1 MGVGFKAV
9 ALKVISRPQETSP
22 SKTNLPT
29 SKRGPLNM
37 HGKLNMKRL
46 HAAIND
52 KMIGTLSRD
61 WSIEKWLICAVLLTT
76 QASTYPQKDLSV
88 ARLFWIRFGRY
99 VIKELH
105 SSNFQLC
112 FCSATMDA

>member
-9 ALKVISRPQETSP
+9 APKVISRPQETSP

-76 QASTYPQKDLSV
+76 HASTYPPKG
-88 ARLFWIRFGRY
+88 FGCCAPFLDQIWSLRY
-99 VIKELH
+99 KRI
-105 SSNFQLC
+105 
-112 FCSATMDA
+112 A